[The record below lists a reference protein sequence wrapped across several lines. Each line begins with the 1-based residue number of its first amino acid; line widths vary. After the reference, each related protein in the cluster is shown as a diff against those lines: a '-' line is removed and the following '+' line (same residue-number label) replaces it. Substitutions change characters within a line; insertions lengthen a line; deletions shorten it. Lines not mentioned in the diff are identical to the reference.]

1 MQFESQHQIDKLST
15 NRIHLRLLQR
25 SGKLSRNNAGGS
37 CEKHD
42 IAKCEERE
50 EPKKFKEPP
59 YDWCDPS
66 PTANILL
73 TEHLDAEGSR
83 TTRLK
88 DIEKEGEY
96 SSEFEKA
103 KEDEVEEVVTPP
115 ASSTI
120 SRAGSHDYNAAQGD
134 IKKIIRFKEGDPD
147 NPDNWRQIKKL
158 YALFVAIMSV
168 MNSTIGSSLPAGATG
183 PISQHFH
190 EYDEYR
196 LILPTSMYLVG
207 YVCGPM
213 IWGPLSESYGRKL
226 VMMISFAIFT
236 IFSITSA
243 VSPNFAALVIF
254 RLLVG
259 IGGSCAISVVGGI
272 CADIYH
278 DPKSRGRSMAGF
290 MAATTFGPILGP
302 PISGYIS
309 VVSWAWGFWVGAILA
324 GVTWPL
330 FIFLPETY
338 GPVILKHRAQKLRKE
353 TGDESIIAPIE
364 LEKTDF
370 NHIVTVILTRPLR
383 MLCFEPLVLF
393 TCLYLSYAY
402 AIFYIYLQSYPIIF
416 TGIYGFNPGEQGLTF
431 LPIGVGALI
440 SAAFYLTWD
449 WYLTRAQKLDKPWS
463 RNEEMVRLPLACIAG
478 PFFVISS
485 FWLGWTAREDIHWMV
500 PTAAGVLFGM
510 GYLCLF
516 MALLNYL
523 VDAYEVFAAS
533 AMAAASLSRSS
544 FGAVLPFATRPM
556 YRTLGVA
563 WATSLLGFLAV
574 ALCVVPFAFL
584 KWGGRMRERTKG
596 GANLFYFLISIIS
609 EELTKPVQSRGGW
622 AFNDLSLILPLPVN
636 STQSLRIFW
645 LRATPSTLRILT
657 EALHELRTSQTL
669 SEQAKI
675 SL

>member
-1 MQFESQHQIDKLST
+1 MESADLERTYSRDQQQQRLNDGFHVTTPVALVRST
-15 NRIHLRLLQR
+15 TSR
-25 SGKLSRNNAGGS
+25 SHSQQ
-37 CEKHD
+37 
-42 IAKCEERE
+42 
-50 EPKKFKEPP
+50 
-59 YDWCDPS
+59 
-66 PTANILL
+66 T
-73 TEHLDAEGSR
+73 TDAEGSR
-83 TTRLK
+83 ANRLR
-88 DIEKEGEY
+88 DLEKEVD
-96 SSEFEKA
+96 SASEA
-103 KEDEVEEVVTPP
+103 EDVDDGGIEEVVTLPP
-115 ASSTI
+115 SSAT
-120 SRAGSHDYNAAQGD
+120 SRAGSHSNESAASPREP
-134 IKKIIRFKEGDPD
+134 KKIIRFKDGDPD
-147 NPDNWRQIKKL
+147 NPDNWRQVSLTNHRRISDTNEWQIKKL

-183 PISQHFH
+183 PISEHFNETN
-190 EYDEYR
+190 EYK

-338 GPVILKHRAQKLRKE
+338 GPVILKHRAQRIRKE

-364 LEKTDF
+364 LEKTDL

-416 TGIYGFNPGEQGLTF
+416 TGIYNFTPGEQGLTF

-440 SAAFYLTWD
+440 SAIFYLTWD
-449 WYLTRAQKLDKPWS
+449 WYLSRAQRLNKPWS

-485 FWLGWTAREDIHWMV
+485 FWLGWTARQDIHWMV
-500 PTAAGVLFGM
+500 PTCAGVLFGM

-556 YRTLGVA
+556 YRALGVA

-584 KWGGRMRERTKG
+584 KWGGRMRERSKFCQYLRMKKREEEEAVRRERREG
-596 GANLFYFLISIIS
+596 GEAEVRVGS
-609 EELTKPVQSRGGW
+609 EEVKGKEGV
-622 AFNDLSLILPLPVN
+622 
-636 STQSLRIFW
+636 
-645 LRATPSTLRILT
+645 
-657 EALHELRTSQTL
+657 
-669 SEQAKI
+669 
-675 SL
+675 